1 MPSSGALRGRCLRAT
16 TRGSIS
22 ASKGSTV
29 AYKVV
34 FIIIAVSPAVRSTCF
49 DDGPARLAGMVLDG
63 GKKVVK
69 RVEKLPND
77 RRVHG

>member
-1 MPSSGALRGRCLRAT
+1 MASSGVLRGQCLRIT

-29 AYKVV
+29 AYKVI
-34 FIIIAVSPAVRSTCF
+34 FIIITISPTVKNTYF
-49 DDGPARLAGMVLDG
+49 NDGLTRLAGMVLDG

-77 RRVHG
+77 RRVYG